1 MKTITPQKVDRHQ
14 REKQVLLGLVEQ
26 YLISGKP
33 IGSHT
38 LKEAGFDHLSSAT
51 IRNYFAKLEEEGFL
65 MQPHTS
71 GGRLPTEKAFQFY
84 ACESKG
90 QGIIDRDLLL
100 RISELRRISTKEIGA
115 IIRKF
120 VEQLS
125 SFTGTAAFISAPRF
139 DRDFVVDIKV
149 VPLDH
154 ERCLFVVLTDFGMVQ
169 TEVLPIK
176 DKLTTFSAK
185 RIESYLRARLTGQ
198 EHDHTLEPDEERI
211 AQEYYNE
218 VMVRFLIGY
227 SNFAEEDLLWN
238 GLSEML
244 HYPEFRDPALL
255 AESMALYENS
265 TGMRH
270 LVRDV
275 CAHQSLK
282 VWIGDELKPFAGNHP
297 PATVAA
303 IPYRIHQQ
311 TVGALGILGP
321 MRIPYRKFY
330 GILEAMSEAL
340 SDCLTQNLYKFK
352 LTFRQPMPLQKRI
365 EYKETKMIEHRTKP

>member
-1 MKTITPQKVDRHQ
+1 MKTITPQKVDRNQ

-51 IRNYFAKLEEEGFL
+51 IRNYYAKLEEEGYL

-71 GGRLPTEKAFQFY
+71 GGRLPTEKAFRFY
-84 ACESKG
+84 AGEVKG
-90 QGIIDRDLLL
+90 QGIVDRELLN
-100 RISELRRISTKEIGA
+100 RISELRRISTKEIAA

-120 VEQLS
+120 VEELS
-125 SFTGTAAFISAPRF
+125 EFSGTASFISAPRF
-139 DRDFVVDIKV
+139 DRDFVTDIKV

-154 ERCLFVVLTDFGMVQ
+154 ERCLFVILTDFGMVQ

-185 RIESYLRARLTGQ
+185 RIESYLRSRLTGQ
-198 EHDHTLEPDEERI
+198 EPDASIEPDEERI

-227 SNFAEEDLLWN
+227 SNFAEEDILWN

-282 VWIGDELKPFAGNHP
+282 VWVGEELMPFAGNHP
-297 PATVAA
+297 AATVIA

-311 TVGALGILGP
+311 TVGAIGILGP
-321 MRIPYRKFY
+321 LRVPYRKLF
-330 GILEAMSEAL
+330 GTLEALSAAL

-352 LTFRQPMPLQKRI
+352 LTFRQPMPFLKRI
-365 EYKETKMIEHRTKP
+365 EHKETKMIEHRTKP